1 MAAAEVL
8 EAGLGAPTPAVLG
21 AATRLRI
28 LLYFGGVLVLMGFPD
43 NVINIPIGFFLKNKL
58 HLAAHQLAI
67 FWSLAAIPTYFAV
80 AFGFARDVWNPF
92 GRGDRGLIMMF
103 GALGA
108 ALSAGFAFA
117 PPVYAT
123 FLAAALLL
131 SACFLFV
138 KSALRGLIA
147 TIGQQNA
154 MSGQV
159 SAAFSSFEALPVVV
173 GLLAGGLLSNLLEG
187 DKAAQG
193 AHTLFLVGAVILAAV
208 ALYGVLRPRA
218 VFDHVHRERDAGA
231 RLVDDLKRLVRHAP
245 IYPALLIW
253 LLWQFVPGFGTPL
266 QYYLQDT
273 LKFSD
278 AQYTAWFALYFAGGV
293 PGFILYGYLCRRFPL
308 RTLLVWGTIL
318 ALPMMLPILILHQ
331 KIGAL
336 AVAAPMGALGG
347 LGGAA
352 FFDLIIRSCPKGL
365 QGSMLMAAAG
375 ALAIDGQ
382 LGNLLGTTLYD
393 HFHNFTV
400 CVLAMTMTNA
410 LILPAILLVP
420 KALIAT
426 PDGAATELAVV
437 PLWDD
442 ATAAP
447 ATQAA
452 IRLD

>member
-1 MAAAEVL
+1 MAAADVL
-8 EAGLGAPTPAVLG
+8 EAGLGAPSPAVLETG
-21 AATRLRI
+21 TRLRI
-28 LLYFGGVLVLMGFPD
+28 LLYFGGILVLMGFPE

-58 HLAAHQLAI
+58 HLAAHQLAV
-67 FWSLAAIPTYFAV
+67 FWSVASIPTYFAV

-103 GALGA
+103 GSAGA
-108 ALSAGFAFA
+108 ALCAGFAFA

-123 FLAAALLL
+123 FLAAALML

-147 TIGQQNA
+147 TIGQQHA

-159 SAAFSSFEALPVVV
+159 SAAFSAFEAVPVVV
-173 GLLAGGLLSNLLEG
+173 GLLAGGLLSNLIEG

-193 AHTLFLVGAVILAAV
+193 AHTLFLVGGGLLVLV
-208 ALYGVLRPRA
+208 ALYGVLKPRA
-218 VFDHVHRERDAGA
+218 VFDHVHRERDAAA
-231 RLVDDLKRLVRHAP
+231 RLADDLKRLVRHTP

-278 AQYTAWFALYFAGGV
+278 AQYTLWFAFYTAGSV
-293 PGFILYGYLCRRFPL
+293 PGFVLYGYLCRRFPL

-382 LGNLLGTTLYD
+382 LGNLLGTGLYE

-400 CVLAMTMTNA
+400 CVIAMTMTNG

-420 KALIAT
+420 RELIAT
-426 PDGAATELAVV
+426 PDGV
-437 PLWDD
+437 
-442 ATAAP
+442 AP
-447 ATQAA
+447 PSE
-452 IRLD
+452 RD